1 VNEYLLSTT
10 AVVILVIICVVAF
23 LFIAR
28 LVMRVA
34 IKAAFA
40 LAVVFA
46 LLLMGAVGWW
56 RGWFSTTERTPAR
69 QTNRPSPTR
78 PVR

>member
-1 VNEYLLSTT
+1 MNEYLLSTT

-46 LLLMGAVGWW
+46 LLLTGAVGWW
-56 RGWFSTTERTPAR
+56 RGWFSTSTPVKQAN
-69 QTNRPSPTR
+69 QQPNVNRNR
-78 PVR
+78 R